1 MRVATIGNAADEI
14 SAGTSTSIAHNSG
27 WPTKRTSHPF
37 SPIARPLCIVAPMRE
52 SIRSVWSRLMTGS
65 TIRVSP
71 GAASPANSK
80 ADFTWAEATGEVK
93 SRGIGFAAPR
103 IAIGNLP
110 LDLVQN

>member
-1 MRVATIGNAADEI
+1 
-14 SAGTSTSIAHNSG
+14 
-27 WPTKRTSHPF
+27 
-37 SPIARPLCIVAPMRE
+37 
-52 SIRSVWSRLMTGS
+52 MTGS